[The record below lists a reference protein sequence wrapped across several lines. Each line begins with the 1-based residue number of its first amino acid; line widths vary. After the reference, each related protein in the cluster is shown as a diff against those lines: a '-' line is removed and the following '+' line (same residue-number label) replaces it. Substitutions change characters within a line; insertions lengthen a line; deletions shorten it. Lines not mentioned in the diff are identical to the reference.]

1 MEIKKLAN
9 NLLIFGINRCIEI
22 FGVCIVLIGIFL
34 LISLNSFSPDD
45 PNFIF
50 PQSTQ
55 IKNLL
60 GYQGSFVADLFFQS
74 FGLISLLIPF
84 SLIFTGTNIIL
95 SKKILLIIESI
106 FFTILYLLCGSLF
119 FSIFY
124 TNTFELYIN
133 GNGGFVGRYLE
144 TTFLN
149 TLINFNTLV
158 AYYLSILLIISFFL
172 ITIQFKSRSFYKIIK
187 KLFYFLFS
195 KKQKSYTNENE
206 IINEFIPQEQ
216 IKSLIQED
224 LPFIKNENKELSK
237 KTKFKLPPIDLL
249 KI

>member
-74 FGLISLLIPF
+74 FGLISLLIPKF
-84 SLIFTGTNIIL
+84 RAFC
-95 SKKILLIIESI
+95 
-106 FFTILYLLCGSLF
+106 TI
-119 FSIFY
+119 
-124 TNTFELYIN
+124 
-133 GNGGFVGRYLE
+133 
-144 TTFLN
+144 
-149 TLINFNTLV
+149 
-158 AYYLSILLIISFFL
+158 FL
-172 ITIQFKSRSFYKIIK
+172 IS
-187 KLFYFLFS
+187 
-195 KKQKSYTNENE
+195 
-206 IINEFIPQEQ
+206 INY
-216 IKSLIQED
+216 LI
-224 LPFIKNENKELSK
+224 
-237 KTKFKLPPIDLL
+237 
-249 KI
+249 